1 MATTIKRFAPCV
13 FALILLAGCAL
24 TSHPRIADLK
34 YNPGR
39 YQNRSVT
46 IEGVVTNAFG
56 IPMVPFKLYKVDD
69 GTGEVTVI
77 SQDSRVPSRG
87 ARVRVRGR
95 VEDVATFG
103 GQAIGLHIRQE
114 HISFRR
120 RW

>member
-1 MATTIKRFAPCV
+1 MATTLKRLVPCFV
-13 FALILLAGCAL
+13 GLILLAGCAL
-24 TSHPRIADLK
+24 SSHPRIADLK

-39 YQNRSVT
+39 YQNRNVT
-46 IEGVVTNAFG
+46 VEGVVTNSWG
-56 IPMVPFKLYKVDD
+56 VPMVPFKLYRVDD

-87 ARVRVRGR
+87 ARVKVRGR

-114 HISFRR
+114 HVSFRR
-120 RW
+120 Y

>member
-1 MATTIKRFAPCV
+1 MATTIKRLAPCFV
-13 FALILLAGCAL
+13 ALVLLAGCAL

-39 YQNRSVT
+39 YQNRNVT
-46 IEGVVTNAFG
+46 VEGVVTTSWG
-56 IPMVPFKLYKVDD
+56 VPMVPFKLYKVDD
-69 GTGEVTVI
+69 GTGQVTVI

-103 GQAIGLHIRQE
+103 GQAIGLHIREE
-114 HISFRR
+114 HVSFRR